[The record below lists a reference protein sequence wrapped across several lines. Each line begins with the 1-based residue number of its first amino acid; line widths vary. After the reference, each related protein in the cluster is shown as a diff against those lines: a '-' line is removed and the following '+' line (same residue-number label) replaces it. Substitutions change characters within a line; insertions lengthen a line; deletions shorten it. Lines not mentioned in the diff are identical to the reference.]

1 MRTPWD
7 ITRPR
12 ARTLRA
18 RSRDRTPA
26 ELSAADQRLSPILDR
41 SVCSFTPDKPFV
53 GGRSSLRYK
62 GAVGDKRHIPEWTEH
77 RSEFHRARMR
87 KQTAKEI
94 GEDHD
99 SKRHSKSE
107 RHGQAVAVPV

>member
-18 RSRDRTPA
+18 RSRVRTPA

-41 SVCSFTPDKPFV
+41 RSVCSFTPDKPVV
-53 GGRSSLRYK
+53 GARSSRRCK
-62 GAVGDKRHIPEWTEH
+62 GAVGDKRHIPVWTEH
-77 RSEFHRARMR
+77 RSEFTR
-87 KQTAKEI
+87 KNAQTNRQEI
-94 GEDHD
+94 GENHD
-99 SKRHSKSE
+99 
-107 RHGQAVAVPV
+107 